1 MKKYYNAIKIMILLV
16 LVGFLFVFSSFRNS
30 NRIVGTPTIKFIG
43 EENLFVT
50 HEAVSKLLIVN
61 QESVAN
67 KPKEIIDLNDLENAL
82 KSNPMIKEAQ
92 VYINVDGQ
100 LTAEINQKKPI
111 ARVATNASY
120 YVDEDATFMPLS
132 TNYAARVPLV
142 TGFVE
147 KNDLYNIAV
156 VARKVQNDGFLKNNV
171 VEIRQN
177 ENKSID
183 LMFRKD
189 DFTIQLGSLDQL
201 DKKINN
207 LKAFYQK
214 AMRDS
219 TLDKYSVVNLRFDKQ
234 VICTK
239 KVNDGKQ

>member
-1 MKKYYNAIKIMILLV
+1 MKKYYSTIKIILLLI
-16 LVGFLFVFSSFRNS
+16 LVGFLFAFSSSRNAS
-30 NRIVGTPTIKFIG
+30 RKVSEPYVKFLG

-50 HEAVSKLLIVN
+50 HETVSKLLIVN
-61 QESVAN
+61 QESVTD
-67 KPKEIIDLNDLENAL
+67 KPKEIIDLNVLEIAL
-82 KSNPMIKEAQ
+82 NSNPMIKEAQ

-100 LTAEINQKKPI
+100 LTAEIIQKKPI
-111 ARVATNASY
+111 ARVVTNASFY
-120 YVDEDATFMPLS
+120 IDEDATFMPLS

-142 TGFVE
+142 TGVVE
-147 KNDLYNIAV
+147 KNNLHNIAV
-156 VARKVQNDGFLKNNV
+156 VARKVQSDAFLKNNV
-171 VEIRQN
+171 VEIHQN

-183 LMFRKD
+183 LKFRKD

-219 TLDKYSVVNLRFDKQ
+219 TLNTYNVVNLRFDKQ

-239 KVNDGKQ
+239 K

>member
-1 MKKYYNAIKIMILLV
+1 MKRYYNHIKIIALIV
-16 LVGFLFVFSSFRNS
+16 LVGFLFAFSSVRNAERKIS
-30 NRIVGTPTIKFIG
+30 EPIVKFLG

-50 HEAVSKLLIVN
+50 HATVSKLLIVN
-61 QESVAN
+61 QETVTN
-67 KPKEIIDLNDLENAL
+67 KPKEIIDLNDLESAL
-82 KSNPMIKEAQ
+82 NSNPMIKQAQ

-120 YVDEDATFMPLS
+120 YIDDDGTYMPLS
-132 TNYAARVPLV
+132 TNYSARVPLV

-147 KNDLYNIAV
+147 KNNLYNLAV
-156 VARKVQNDGFLKNNV
+156 VARKVQTDEFLKNNV
-171 VEIRQN
+171 VEIHQN

-183 LMFRKD
+183 LRFRKD
-189 DFTIQLGSLDQL
+189 DFTIQLGSLKNL

-219 TLDKYSVVNLRFDKQ
+219 TLNKYSVVNLRFDKQ

-239 KVNDGKQ
+239 K

>member
-1 MKKYYNAIKIMILLV
+1 MKQYYNSIKIIALLI

-30 NRIVGTPTIKFIG
+30 ARKVSEPVVKFLG

-50 HEAVSKLLIVN
+50 HETVSKLLIVN
-61 QESVAN
+61 QQSVTN
-67 KPKEIIDLNDLENAL
+67 KPKEIIDLNVLENAL
-82 KSNPMIKEAQ
+82 NSNPMIKEAQ

-111 ARVATNASY
+111 ARVVAEASY
-120 YVDEDATFMPLS
+120 YVDDDATYMPLS
-132 TNYAARVPLV
+132 TNYSARVPLV
-142 TGFVE
+142 TGVVD
-147 KNDLYNIAV
+147 KDNLHNVAV
-156 VARKVQNDGFLKNNV
+156 VARKVQNDEFLKDNV
-171 VEIRQN
+171 VEIHQH

-183 LMFRKD
+183 LKFRKD
-189 DFTIQLGSLDQL
+189 DFVIQLGSLNQL

-219 TLDKYSVVNLRFDKQ
+219 TLSKYSVVNLRFDQQ

-239 KVNDGKQ
+239 K

>member
-1 MKKYYNAIKIMILLV
+1 MKINYNYIKIILLLLV
-16 LVGFLFVFSSFRNS
+16 VGFLFAFSSKRNS
-30 NRIVGTPTIKFIG
+30 ARKVSEPVIKFMG

-50 HEAVSKLLIVN
+50 HETVSKLLIVN
-61 QESVAN
+61 QQSVTN
-67 KPKEIIDLNDLENAL
+67 KPKEIIDLNDLETAL
-82 KSNPMIKEAQ
+82 NSNPMIKEAQ

-111 ARVATNASY
+111 ARVSTNASY
-120 YVDEDATFMPLS
+120 YVDNDGSYMPLS
-132 TNYAARVPLV
+132 TNYSARVPLI
-142 TGFVE
+142 TGVVE
-147 KNDLYNIAV
+147 KNNLHNLAV
-156 VARKVQNDGFLKNNV
+156 VARKVQSDEFLKTNV
-171 VEIRQN
+171 VEIHQN
-177 ENKSID
+177 ENRSID
-183 LMFRKD
+183 LRFRKD

-219 TLDKYSVVNLRFDKQ
+219 TLNKYSVVNLRFDKQ

-239 KVNDGKQ
+239 K